1 MVAGGTVAAG
11 HRRSRLVAE
20 LLVGALGA
28 AALAWTWQADQ
39 QYCERHFC
47 NMCFANDAH
56 QLLVARGW
64 RTAGALVGLML
75 LFFVRPR
82 ASRWAASRPPA
93 ECLAACGRMALALA
107 LALVASEIGLRV
119 LHLPRPKDKS
129 KTIEVAIGEPN
140 DRYGW
145 LFTASKATVL
155 DHAGGRKV
163 EYAINAE
170 HDRAPSVDSL
180 PDRSKPTLLFV
191 GESLTAGHGLPWNQT
206 YPALVGDALGLQVVN
221 LGVHG
226 YGFDQQFL
234 RLHDALPTFQHPVA
248 IVTMYLPFMID
259 RMAED
264 THPHLELV
272 GHEPVLEPVDA
283 FWRRSALVRAWWMA
297 RPYRSDEP
305 LKLAGE
311 IFRETGR
318 LAQERGA
325 KAVFVAPNQF
335 FGSPRRDQ
343 SLLDE
348 LFTRQGLTVIEAD
361 FDYHPLQDDVH
372 PDAPSTRRLAD
383 LVIASLRTELAL
395 AH

>member
-1 MVAGGTVAAG
+1 M
-11 HRRSRLVAE
+11 
-20 LLVGALGA
+20 
-28 AALAWTWQADQ
+28 
-39 QYCERHFC
+39 Y
-47 NMCFANDAH
+47 FANDAR
-56 QLLVARGW
+56 QLLAARSW
-64 RTAGALVGLML
+64 RIGGALVGLLL

-82 ASRWAASRPPA
+82 VGRWAGSHPPA
-93 ECLAACGRMALALA
+93 ESLAACGRMAVALA
-107 LALVASEIGLRV
+107 LAVVASEVGLRV
-119 LHLPRPKDKS
+119 LHLPHPKDKS
-129 KTIEVAIGEPN
+129 KTIEVAIGEPS

-145 LFTASKATVL
+145 LFTASKATIL

-180 PDRSKPTLLFV
+180 PDHAKPTLLFV
-191 GESLTAGHGLPWNQT
+191 GESLTAGHGLPWDQT

-234 RLHDALPTFQHPVA
+234 RLFDALPTFQHPVA
-248 IVTMYLPFMID
+248 IVTMYLPFMTD
-259 RMAED
+259 RMAEE

-272 GHEPVLEPVDA
+272 DHEPVLEPVDG
-283 FWRRSALVRAWWMA
+283 FWRRSALVRAWWML
-297 RPYRSDEP
+297 RPYRSDDP
-305 LKLAGE
+305 LQLAAK

-318 LAQERGA
+318 LAQQRGA
-325 KAVFVAPNQF
+325 KAIFLAPNQF

-343 SLLDE
+343 FLLDE
-348 LFTRQGLTVIEAD
+348 LFTRQGLTVIDAD

-383 LVIASLRTELAL
+383 LVIASLRTELAQP
-395 AH
+395 